1 MLTSPWIYLA
11 IVALCTLVR
20 EVVRSCYR
28 HRDIACLLKVTHDPT
43 SLRYLVQMEEAR
55 RPWLMPQR
63 SGVAEDAGQSIDQVA
78 LNDPGSGLTP
88 QHSLPKCRRKPP
100 G

>member
-28 HRDIACLLKVTHDPT
+28 HRDIACLLEMTHDPT
-43 SLRYLVQMEEAR
+43 SLWYLVQMEEAR
-55 RPWLMPQR
+55 RPWLMPR
-63 SGVAEDAGQSIDQVA
+63 RPGAREGAGASIDQVA
-78 LNDPGSGLTP
+78 LNASMASIPPSPG
-88 QHSLPKCRRKPP
+88 QK
-100 G
+100 